1 METMM
6 TLLILRLV
14 VEIQIGFLN
23 AEVIPEL
30 SRYETEDWVRSGPR
44 HVMSSQISE
53 VRKYIYP
60 SHQVQVG
67 HDTERVHVLRRIRSP
82 SGNQDL
88 DTSISSPLTHRNF
101 QNCIKAETPLN
112 LNVKC

>member
-1 METMM
+1 METMMM

-14 VEIQIGFLN
+14 VEIQVGFLN

-30 SRYETEDWVRSGPR
+30 SRYETEDWVRSGAP
-44 HVMSSQISE
+44 HGYVFIDIWSM
-53 VRKYIYP
+53 KYIYS

-67 HDTERVHVLRRIRSP
+67 HDTERVYVLRRLRPP

-88 DTSISSPLTHRNF
+88 NSGTPAPRPRTNKIFN
-101 QNCIKAETPLN
+101 NCIDWLS
-112 LNVKC
+112 

>member
-44 HVMSSQISE
+44 HVMSSYVSE
-53 VRKYIYP
+53 VRKYI
-60 SHQVQVG
+60 SSSRQVQVG
-67 HDTERVHVLRRIRSP
+67 HDTERVHVLRRIRPP

-88 DTSISSPLTHRNF
+88 DTSISSPLTHRN
-101 QNCIKAETPLN
+101 APEL
-112 LNVKC
+112 KC

>member
-30 SRYETEDWVRSGPR
+30 SRYETEDWVRGKWDTMQSEYRCCGGYGHYQVTRVATVSIVTRADNEP
-44 HVMSSQISE
+44 SQIFQCPE
-53 VRKYIYP
+53 EAP
-60 SHQVQVG
+60 
-67 HDTERVHVLRRIRSP
+67 
-82 SGNQDL
+82 
-88 DTSISSPLTHRNF
+88 TSTF
-101 QNCIKAETPLN
+101 
-112 LNVKC
+112 V

>member
-53 VRKYIYP
+53 VRKYISPHARYKWDTIQ
-60 SHQVQVG
+60 SEFMCCGGYGHHQV
-67 HDTERVHVLRRIRSP
+67 TRI
-82 SGNQDL
+82 
-88 DTSISSPLTHRNF
+88 
-101 QNCIKAETPLN
+101 
-112 LNVKC
+112 

>member
-1 METMM
+1 METMMM

-44 HVMSSQISE
+44 HVMSS
-53 VRKYIYP
+53 
-60 SHQVQVG
+60 
-67 HDTERVHVLRRIRSP
+67 
-82 SGNQDL
+82 
-88 DTSISSPLTHRNF
+88 
-101 QNCIKAETPLN
+101 
-112 LNVKC
+112 